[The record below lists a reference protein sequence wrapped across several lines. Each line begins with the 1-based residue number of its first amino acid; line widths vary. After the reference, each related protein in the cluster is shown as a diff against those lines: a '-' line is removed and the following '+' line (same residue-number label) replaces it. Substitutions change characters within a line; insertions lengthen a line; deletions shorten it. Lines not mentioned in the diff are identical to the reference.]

1 MNVEAQIAEI
11 KANMPEVY
19 KSIQAE
25 AARIGRSAYA
35 LVRRGLRG
43 EPNCFYAF
51 DRGHVVGTPFEHSG
65 IPAEIAKSMVQ
76 FRCTFVV
83 VWLKEGGEGHGAN

>member
-25 AARIGRSAYA
+25 AARSGKSAYA

-43 EPNCFYAF
+43 ETNCFYAF
-51 DRGHVVGTPFEHSG
+51 ERGYVVGTPFEHGS
-65 IPAEIAKSMVQ
+65 IMAEIARCMVQ
-76 FRCTFVV
+76 FGTTFVV
-83 VWLKEGGEGHGAN
+83 VWPREGGAYAY